1 MLDLYCPAPGYRCG
15 YSGNFLVCS
24 IQVHNQLAS
33 NWRGLKWPGQRE
45 VALVEE
51 VGRGGR
57 RTEQLIVK
65 LLAKTVGEFELQQF
79 CSVNRS

>member
-1 MLDLYCPAPGYRCG
+1 
-15 YSGNFLVCS
+15 VCS
-24 IQVHNQLAS
+24 IQVHPQLAS

-57 RTEQLIVK
+57 RKDRGWRDRTAYFQAI
-65 LLAKTVGEFELQQF
+65 GPIQ
-79 CSVNRS
+79 